1 MTKIGIILSLFIF
14 SYQMMAF
21 SLGEKT
27 KTNITLKNEFGIAYP
42 NAKILFSSLD
52 TNFIITVD
60 KNGQTVF
67 NLDQGVEFSVSCIV
81 GDEKYDFNEII
92 FINRDKNISEVNID
106 LQFDLYESIFEI
118 KNLNFVSGKYEIQK
132 KYFNDLENLIL
143 ILNEQNKINIE
154 IAGHTDSIGDNKT
167 NQILSENRAIS
178 VKKFLVKNSINPNRI
193 FCVGY
198 GEKQPIESNKTE
210 KGREKN
216 RRIEIRILK

>member
-1 MTKIGIILSLFIF
+1 MIKKVIVVSFFILSNQIF
-14 SYQMMAF
+14 SFGF
-21 SLGEKT
+21 SEKT
-27 KTNITLKNEFGIAYP
+27 LTNITLKNEFGIAYP
-42 NAKILFSSLD
+42 NAKIIFSSLD
-52 TNFIITVD
+52 TNFILTVD
-60 KNGQTVF
+60 NNGKSTF
-67 NLDQGVEFSVSCIV
+67 NLKQGIEFTVSCFI
-81 GDEKYDFNEII
+81 GKEKYDFEDKIYIEKN
-92 FINRDKNISEVNID
+92 KNIREVNID

-118 KNLNFVSGKYEIQK
+118 NNLNFDSGKYEIQK
-132 KYFNDLENLIL
+132 KYFNVLENLIL
-143 ILNEQNKINIE
+143 LLNEQNKINIE

>member
-1 MTKIGIILSLFIF
+1 MIKKVIVVSFFILSNQIF
-14 SYQMMAF
+14 SYGF
-21 SLGEKT
+21 NEKT
-27 KTNITLKNEFGIAYP
+27 LTNITLKNEFGIAYP
-42 NAKILFSSLD
+42 NAKIIFSSLD
-52 TNFIITVD
+52 TNFILTVD
-60 KNGQTVF
+60 NNGKSTF
-67 NLDQGVEFSVSCIV
+67 NLKQGIEFTVSCFI
-81 GDEKYDFNEII
+81 GKEKYDFEDKIYIEKN
-92 FINRDKNISEVNID
+92 KNISEVNID

-118 KNLNFVSGKYEIQK
+118 NNLNFDSGKYEIQK
-132 KYFNDLENLIL
+132 KYFNVLENLIL
-143 ILNEQNKINIE
+143 LLNEQNKINIE

-178 VKKFLVKNSINPNRI
+178 VKKFLVKNSISPNRI